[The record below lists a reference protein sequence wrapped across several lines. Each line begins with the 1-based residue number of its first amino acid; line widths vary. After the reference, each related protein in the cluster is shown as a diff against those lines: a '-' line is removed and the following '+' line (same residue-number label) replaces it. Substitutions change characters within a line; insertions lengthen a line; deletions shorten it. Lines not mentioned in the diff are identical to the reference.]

1 MNFFKKKGKNSI
13 RIVALVML
21 IFMVLTTVG
30 SGIFAARGITGGEE
44 ESAYDNSGI
53 SDISAEDL
61 SILFTDGAGNAITLD
76 GNALASDIVSE
87 VSESGNSGDEASNA
101 AGSDAA
107 AAGDNEKASSVS
119 EDGTYTSK
127 DDVALYIHTYGKLP
141 SNFITK
147 NEAKKLGWTGGG
159 LDEFAKGKC
168 IGGDRFG
175 NNEGKLPDGK
185 KYKECDID
193 TLGADSRGAKRIVY
207 SDDGSVYY
215 TDDHY
220 ENFEQVY

>member
-1 MNFFKKKGKNSI
+1 MNFFKKKNKNSM

-21 IFMVLTTVG
+21 LFMIFTTIG
-30 SGIFAARGITGGEE
+30 SGIFAARGLSGGEDE
-44 ESAYDNSGI
+44 ASYSNS
-53 SDISAEDL
+53 DVREISAEDL
-61 SILFTDGAGNAITLD
+61 SILFDDGAGNAMTLD
-76 GNALASDIVSE
+76 GDALASEIASE
-87 VSESGNSGDEASNA
+87 AADVEAAEAEQSASEIA
-101 AGSDAA
+101 
-107 AAGDNEKASSVS
+107 
-119 EDGTYTSK
+119 EDGSYTSK

-147 NEAKKLGWTGGG
+147 AEAKKLGWTGGG
-159 LDEFAKGKC
+159 LDEFAEGKC
-168 IGGDRFG
+168 IGGDKFG

>member
-1 MNFFKKKGKNSI
+1 MNFFNKKGKNSI
-13 RIVALVML
+13 RIVAFVML
-21 IFMVLTTVG
+21 LFMVLTTVG
-30 SGIFAARGITGGEE
+30 SGFFAARGLSGDEE
-44 ESAYDNSGI
+44 NSSYDSSGI
-53 SDISAEDL
+53 SQISAEDL
-61 SILFTDGAGNAITLD
+61 SALLSEGAGTAITLD
-76 GNALASDIVSE
+76 ADALASDKADDASSAAGGDAAVSGGSE
-87 VSESGNSGDEASNA
+87 TASGVAESG
-101 AGSDAA
+101 
-107 AAGDNEKASSVS
+107 V
-119 EDGTYTSK
+119 YTSK

-168 IGGDRFG
+168 IGGDDFG
-175 NNEGKLPDGK
+175 NREGKLPDGK

-193 TLGADSRGAKRIVY
+193 TMGADSRGSKRIVY
-207 SDDGSVYY
+207 ADDGSVYY

>member
-1 MNFFKKKGKNSI
+1 
-13 RIVALVML
+13 ML
-21 IFMVLTTVG
+21 LFMVLTTVG

-44 ESAYDNSGI
+44 EASYDNSGI
-53 SDISAEDL
+53 TEISAEDL
-61 SILFTDGAGNAITLD
+61 SLLLQDSAGTAITLD
-76 GNALASDIVSE
+76 ADALASDTAGEASSAATDSAASGKTEEGIG
-87 VSESGNSGDEASNA
+87 VSESG
-101 AGSDAA
+101 
-107 AAGDNEKASSVS
+107 V
-119 EDGTYTSK
+119 YTSK

-147 NEAKKLGWTGGG
+147 SEAKKLGWSGGG

-168 IGGDRFG
+168 IGGDKFG
-175 NNEGKLPDGK
+175 NNEGKLPEGK
-185 KYKECDID
+185 NYKECDID

-207 SDDGSVYY
+207 ADDGSVYY

>member
-1 MNFFKKKGKNSI
+1 VNFFKKKGKNSV
-13 RIVALVML
+13 RIVALIML
-21 IFMVLTTVG
+21 LFMVLTTVG

-44 ESAYDNSGI
+44 EASYDNSGI
-53 SDISAEDL
+53 TEISAEDL
-61 SILFTDGAGNAITLD
+61 SLLLQDSAGTAITLD
-76 GNALASDIVSE
+76 ADALASDTAGEASSVATDSAASGKTEEGIG
-87 VSESGNSGDEASNA
+87 VSESG
-101 AGSDAA
+101 
-107 AAGDNEKASSVS
+107 V
-119 EDGTYTSK
+119 YTSK

-147 NEAKKLGWTGGG
+147 SEAKKLGWTGGG

-168 IGGDRFG
+168 IGGDKFG
-175 NNEGKLPDGK
+175 NNEGKLPEGK
-185 KYKECDID
+185 NYKECDID

-207 SDDGSVYY
+207 ADDGSVYY

>member
-1 MNFFKKKGKNSI
+1 VNFFNKKGKNSI
-13 RIVALVML
+13 RIIALVML
-21 IFMVLTTVG
+21 LFMVFTSIGTGLFT
-30 SGIFAARGITGGEE
+30 ARGMSGNEDRA
-44 ESAYDNSGI
+44 SYSDSGI

-61 SILFTDGAGNAITLD
+61 SILFADGAGNAISLD
-76 GNALASDIVSE
+76 ADSLASDIA
-87 VSESGNSGDEASNA
+87 NEASDTGSSEA
-101 AGSDAA
+101 EALAGSS
-107 AAGDNEKASSVS
+107 ASNDSS
-119 EDGTYTSK
+119 SGIAEDGSYTSK

-147 NEAKKLGWTGGG
+147 NDAKKLGWTGGG
-159 LDEFAKGKC
+159 LDEFAEGKC
-168 IGGDRFG
+168 IGGDTFG
-175 NNEGKLPDGK
+175 NYEGKLPDGK

-193 TLGADSRGAKRIVY
+193 TLGSDSRGAKRIVY

>member
-1 MNFFKKKGKNSI
+1 MNFFNKKGKNSI
-13 RIVALVML
+13 RIVAFVML
-21 IFMVLTTVG
+21 LFMVLTTVG
-30 SGIFAARGITGGEE
+30 SGFFAARGLSGDEE
-44 ESAYDNSGI
+44 NSSYDNSGI
-53 SDISAEDL
+53 SQISAEDL
-61 SILFTDGAGNAITLD
+61 SALLSEGAGTAITLD
-76 GNALASDIVSE
+76 ADALASD
-87 VSESGNSGDEASNA
+87 NADDASSA

-107 AAGDNEKASSVS
+107 VSGGSETASGVTESGV
-119 EDGTYTSK
+119 YTSK

-168 IGGDRFG
+168 IGGDDFG
-175 NNEGKLPDGK
+175 NREGKLPDGK

-193 TLGADSRGAKRIVY
+193 TMGADSRGSKRIVY
-207 SDDGSVYY
+207 ADDGSVYY

>member
-1 MNFFKKKGKNSI
+1 MNFFNKKGKNSI

-21 IFMVLTTVG
+21 LFMVLTTVG
-30 SGIFAARGITGGEE
+30 SGFFAARGLSGDE
-44 ESAYDNSGI
+44 ESSSYDGSGI
-53 SDISAEDL
+53 SQISAEEL
-61 SILFTDGAGNAITLD
+61 SALLNESAGTAITLD
-76 GNALASDIVSE
+76 ADALASD
-87 VSESGNSGDEASNA
+87 NADDASSA

-107 AAGDNEKASSVS
+107 VSGGSETASGVTESGV
-119 EDGTYTSK
+119 YTSK

-168 IGGDRFG
+168 IGGDDFG
-175 NNEGKLPDGK
+175 NREGKLPDGK

-193 TLGADSRGAKRIVY
+193 TMGADSRGSKRIVY
-207 SDDGSVYY
+207 ADDGSVYY

>member
-1 MNFFKKKGKNSI
+1 MNFFKKKGKNSV
-13 RIVALVML
+13 RIVALIML
-21 IFMVLTTVG
+21 LFMVLTTVG

-44 ESAYDNSGI
+44 EASYDSSGI
-53 SDISAEDL
+53 TEISAEDL
-61 SILFTDGAGNAITLD
+61 SLLLQDSAGTAITLD
-76 GNALASDIVSE
+76 ADALASDTAGEASSVATDSAASGKTEEGIG
-87 VSESGNSGDEASNA
+87 VSESG
-101 AGSDAA
+101 
-107 AAGDNEKASSVS
+107 V
-119 EDGTYTSK
+119 YTSK

-147 NEAKKLGWTGGG
+147 SEAKKLGWSGGG

-168 IGGDRFG
+168 IGGDKFG
-175 NNEGKLPDGK
+175 NNEGKLPEGK
-185 KYKECDID
+185 NYKECDID

-207 SDDGSVYY
+207 ADDGSVYY

>member
-1 MNFFKKKGKNSI
+1 MNFFKKKNKNSI

-21 IFMVLTTVG
+21 LFMVFTTIG
-30 SGIFAARGITGGEE
+30 SGIFAARGLPGGEDE
-44 ESAYDNSGI
+44 ASY
-53 SDISAEDL
+53 SDSNVREISAEDL
-61 SILFTDGAGNAITLD
+61 SILFGDGAGNAMTLD
-76 GNALASDIVSE
+76 GDALASEIASE
-87 VSESGNSGDEASNA
+87 AADVEAAEAEQSA
-101 AGSDAA
+101 PEIA
-107 AAGDNEKASSVS
+107 
-119 EDGTYTSK
+119 EDGSYTSK

-147 NEAKKLGWTGGG
+147 AEAKKLGWTGGG
-159 LDEFAKGKC
+159 LDEFAEGKC
-168 IGGDRFG
+168 IGGDKFG

>member
-1 MNFFKKKGKNSI
+1 MNFFKKKGKNSV
-13 RIVALVML
+13 RIVALIML
-21 IFMVLTTVG
+21 LFMVLTTVG

-44 ESAYDNSGI
+44 EASYDNSGI
-53 SDISAEDL
+53 TEISAEDL
-61 SILFTDGAGNAITLD
+61 SLLLQDSAGTAITLD
-76 GNALASDIVSE
+76 ADALASDTAGEASSVATDSAASGKTEEGIG
-87 VSESGNSGDEASNA
+87 VSESG
-101 AGSDAA
+101 
-107 AAGDNEKASSVS
+107 V
-119 EDGTYTSK
+119 YTSK

-147 NEAKKLGWTGGG
+147 SEAKKLGWSGGG

-168 IGGDRFG
+168 IGGDKFG
-175 NNEGKLPDGK
+175 NNEGKLPEGK
-185 KYKECDID
+185 NYKECDID

-207 SDDGSVYY
+207 ADDGSVYY

>member
-1 MNFFKKKGKNSI
+1 
-13 RIVALVML
+13 
-21 IFMVLTTVG
+21 MVLTTVG
-30 SGIFAARGITGGEE
+30 SGFFAARGLAGDEE
-44 ESAYDNSGI
+44 NSSYDNSGI
-53 SDISAEDL
+53 SQISAEDL
-61 SILFTDGAGNAITLD
+61 SALLSEGAGTAITLD
-76 GNALASDIVSE
+76 ADALASD
-87 VSESGNSGDEASNA
+87 NADDASSA

-107 AAGDNEKASSVS
+107 VSGGSETASGVAESGV
-119 EDGTYTSK
+119 YTSK

-168 IGGDRFG
+168 IGGDDFG
-175 NNEGKLPDGK
+175 NREGKLPDGK

-193 TLGADSRGAKRIVY
+193 TMGADSRGSKRIVY
-207 SDDGSVYY
+207 ADDGSVYY

>member
-1 MNFFKKKGKNSI
+1 MNFFNKKGKNSI
-13 RIVALVML
+13 RIVAFVML
-21 IFMVLTTVG
+21 LFMVLTTVG
-30 SGIFAARGITGGEE
+30 SGFFAARGLAGDEE
-44 ESAYDNSGI
+44 NSSYDNSGI
-53 SDISAEDL
+53 SQISAEDL
-61 SILFTDGAGNAITLD
+61 SALLSEGAGTAITLD
-76 GNALASDIVSE
+76 ADALASD
-87 VSESGNSGDEASNA
+87 NADDASSA

-107 AAGDNEKASSVS
+107 VSGGSETASGVAESGV
-119 EDGTYTSK
+119 YTSK

-168 IGGDRFG
+168 IGGDDFG
-175 NNEGKLPDGK
+175 NREGKLPDGK

-193 TLGADSRGAKRIVY
+193 TMGADSRGSKRIVY
-207 SDDGSVYY
+207 ADDGSVYY

>member
-1 MNFFKKKGKNSI
+1 MNFFKKKGKNSV
-13 RIVALVML
+13 RIVALIML
-21 IFMVLTTVG
+21 LFMVLTTVG

-44 ESAYDNSGI
+44 EASYDNSGI
-53 SDISAEDL
+53 SEISAEDL
-61 SILFTDGAGNAITLD
+61 SLLLQDSAGTAITLD
-76 GNALASDIVSE
+76 ADALASDTAGEASSVATDSAASGKTEEGIG
-87 VSESGNSGDEASNA
+87 VSESG
-101 AGSDAA
+101 
-107 AAGDNEKASSVS
+107 V
-119 EDGTYTSK
+119 YTSK

-147 NEAKKLGWTGGG
+147 SEAKKLGWSGGG

-168 IGGDRFG
+168 IGGDKFG
-175 NNEGKLPDGK
+175 NNEGKLPEGK
-185 KYKECDID
+185 NYKECDID

-207 SDDGSVYY
+207 ADDGSVYY

>member
-1 MNFFKKKGKNSI
+1 MNFFNKKGKNSI
-13 RIVALVML
+13 RIVAFVML
-21 IFMVLTTVG
+21 LFMVLTTVG
-30 SGIFAARGITGGEE
+30 SGFFAARGLSGDEE
-44 ESAYDNSGI
+44 NSSYDSSGI
-53 SDISAEDL
+53 SQISAEDL
-61 SILFTDGAGNAITLD
+61 SALLSEGAGTAITLD
-76 GNALASDIVSE
+76 ADALASDKA
-87 VSESGNSGDEASNA
+87 DDASSA

-107 AAGDNEKASSVS
+107 VSGGSETASGVAESGV
-119 EDGTYTSK
+119 YTSK

-141 SNFITK
+141 SNYITK

-168 IGGDRFG
+168 IGGDDFG
-175 NNEGKLPDGK
+175 NREGKLPDGK

-193 TLGADSRGAKRIVY
+193 TMGADSRGSKRIVY
-207 SDDGSVYY
+207 ADDGSVYY

>member
-1 MNFFKKKGKNSI
+1 VNFFKKKGKNSV
-13 RIVALVML
+13 RIVALIML
-21 IFMVLTTVG
+21 LFMVLTTVG

-44 ESAYDNSGI
+44 EASYDNSGI
-53 SDISAEDL
+53 SEISAEDL
-61 SILFTDGAGNAITLD
+61 SLLLQDSAGTAITLD
-76 GNALASDIVSE
+76 ADALASDTAGEASSVATDSAASGKTEEGIG
-87 VSESGNSGDEASNA
+87 VSESG
-101 AGSDAA
+101 
-107 AAGDNEKASSVS
+107 V
-119 EDGTYTSK
+119 YTSK

-147 NEAKKLGWTGGG
+147 SEAKKLGWSGGG

-168 IGGDRFG
+168 IGGDKFG
-175 NNEGKLPDGK
+175 NNEGKLPEGK
-185 KYKECDID
+185 NYKECDID

-207 SDDGSVYY
+207 ADDGSVYY

>member
-1 MNFFKKKGKNSI
+1 MNFFKKKNKNSI

-21 IFMVLTTVG
+21 LFMVFTTIG
-30 SGIFAARGITGGEE
+30 SGIFAARGLSGGEDE
-44 ESAYDNSGI
+44 ASYSDSNS
-53 SDISAEDL
+53 DVREISAEDL
-61 SILFTDGAGNAITLD
+61 SILFGDGAGNAMTLD
-76 GNALASDIVSE
+76 GDALASEIASE
-87 VSESGNSGDEASNA
+87 AADVEAAEAEQA
-101 AGSDAA
+101 APEIA
-107 AAGDNEKASSVS
+107 
-119 EDGTYTSK
+119 EDGSYTSK

-147 NEAKKLGWTGGG
+147 AEAKKLGWTGGG
-159 LDEFAKGKC
+159 LDEFAEGKC
-168 IGGDRFG
+168 IGGDKFG

>member
-1 MNFFKKKGKNSI
+1 MNFFNKKGKNSI
-13 RIVALVML
+13 RIVAFVML
-21 IFMVLTTVG
+21 LFMVLTTVG
-30 SGIFAARGITGGEE
+30 SGFFAARGLSGDEE
-44 ESAYDNSGI
+44 NSSYDNSGI
-53 SDISAEDL
+53 SQISAEDL
-61 SILFTDGAGNAITLD
+61 SALLSEGAGTAITLD
-76 GNALASDIVSE
+76 ADALASDKA
-87 VSESGNSGDEASNA
+87 DDASSA

-107 AAGDNEKASSVS
+107 VSGGSETASGVTESGV
-119 EDGTYTSK
+119 YTSK

-168 IGGDRFG
+168 IGGDDFG
-175 NNEGKLPDGK
+175 NREGKLPDGK

-193 TLGADSRGAKRIVY
+193 TLGADSRGSKRIVY
-207 SDDGSVYY
+207 ADDGSVYY

>member
-1 MNFFKKKGKNSI
+1 MITRGIEVNFFKKKGKNSV
-13 RIVALVML
+13 RIVALIML
-21 IFMVLTTVG
+21 LFMVLTTVG

-44 ESAYDNSGI
+44 EASYDNSGI
-53 SDISAEDL
+53 TEISAEDL
-61 SILFTDGAGNAITLD
+61 SLLLQDSAGTAITLD
-76 GNALASDIVSE
+76 ADALASDTAGEASSAATDSAASGKTEEGIG
-87 VSESGNSGDEASNA
+87 VSESG
-101 AGSDAA
+101 
-107 AAGDNEKASSVS
+107 V
-119 EDGTYTSK
+119 YTSK

-147 NEAKKLGWTGGG
+147 SEAKKLGWSGGG

-168 IGGDRFG
+168 IGGDKFG
-175 NNEGKLPDGK
+175 NNEGKLPEGK
-185 KYKECDID
+185 NYKECDID

-207 SDDGSVYY
+207 ADDGSVYY

>member
-1 MNFFKKKGKNSI
+1 MNFFKKKGKNSV
-13 RIVALVML
+13 RIVALIML
-21 IFMVLTTVG
+21 LFMVLTTVG

-44 ESAYDNSGI
+44 EASYDNSGI
-53 SDISAEDL
+53 TEISAEDL
-61 SILFTDGAGNAITLD
+61 SLLLQDSAGTAITLD
-76 GNALASDIVSE
+76 ADALASDTAGEASSAATDSAASGKTEEGIG
-87 VSESGNSGDEASNA
+87 VSESG
-101 AGSDAA
+101 
-107 AAGDNEKASSVS
+107 V
-119 EDGTYTSK
+119 YTSK

-147 NEAKKLGWTGGG
+147 SEAKKLGWSGGG

-168 IGGDRFG
+168 IGGDKFG
-175 NNEGKLPDGK
+175 NNEGKLPEGK
-185 KYKECDID
+185 NYKECDID

-207 SDDGSVYY
+207 ADDGSVYY

>member
-1 MNFFKKKGKNSI
+1 MNFFKKKNKNSI

-21 IFMVLTTVG
+21 LFMVFTTIG
-30 SGIFAARGITGGEE
+30 SGIFAARGLSGGEDE
-44 ESAYDNSGI
+44 ASYSDSNS
-53 SDISAEDL
+53 DVREISAEDL
-61 SILFTDGAGNAITLD
+61 SILFGDGAGNAMTLD
-76 GNALASDIVSE
+76 GDALASEIASE
-87 VSESGNSGDEASNA
+87 AADVEAAEAEQA
-101 AGSDAA
+101 APEIA
-107 AAGDNEKASSVS
+107 
-119 EDGTYTSK
+119 EDGSYTSK

-147 NEAKKLGWTGGG
+147 AEAKELGWTGGG
-159 LDEFAKGKC
+159 LDEFAEGKC
-168 IGGDRFG
+168 IGGDKFG

>member
-1 MNFFKKKGKNSI
+1 MNFFKKKGKNSV

-21 IFMVLTTVG
+21 LFMVLTTVG
-30 SGIFAARGITGGEE
+30 SGIFAARGITGGD
-44 ESAYDNSGI
+44 ESSSYDNSGI
-53 SDISAEDL
+53 SEISAEDL
-61 SILFTDGAGNAITLD
+61 SLLFPDGAGTAITLD
-76 GNALASDIVSE
+76 ADALASDTAGDAASDAGSAAAASGGSE
-87 VSESGNSGDEASNA
+87 AAAGVSESG
-101 AGSDAA
+101 
-107 AAGDNEKASSVS
+107 V
-119 EDGTYTSK
+119 YTSK

-147 NEAKKLGWTGGG
+147 NEAKKLGWSGGG
-159 LDEFAKGKC
+159 LDEFAEGKC

-175 NNEGKLPDGK
+175 NNEGKLPEGK
-185 KYKECDID
+185 NYKECDID

-207 SDDGSVYY
+207 ADDGSVYY